1 MRASFVCCVLCAEYL
16 CYTFARIEERMA
28 ADKGGIY
35 FDANW
40 SEVQMKYSYSVVVRW
55 VPGLVSH
62 RHQFGKF

>member
-1 MRASFVCCVLCAEYL
+1 
-16 CYTFARIEERMA
+16 MA